1 MEQIVSHTSLRCRVC
16 GSAEAVVPRSY
27 CEQCFGPL
35 EAVYD
40 YALLKEQL
48 TRDLIEQRPRG
59 IFRYRELLPLD
70 REPQFGHE
78 VGDTPLIRAPR
89 LGKALGIDD
98 LWLKND
104 AVNAPTL
111 SFKDRVVA
119 VALAK
124 AVEFGF
130 DTVGCASTGNLA
142 NSVAAQ
148 AARGGL
154 RAFILIPAG
163 LERAKII
170 ASLVFGP
177 EVVEVEGNYDDVNR
191 LCSEIADQYSI
202 GFVNVN
208 LRPYYAEG
216 SKTLGYEVARDLGW
230 RAPDNVVC
238 PMAGGSLIGK
248 IEKAFAELAEIG
260 LIAERPTKMFG
271 AQARGCQP
279 IVEAYERG
287 DHEIRP
293 VRPDTVAKSLAIG
306 NPADGYFA
314 SKLITESGGAAAGVT
329 DAELID
335 GMRLLAAT
343 EGVFAETAGGV
354 AVAAA
359 KKLAQRGAFAK
370 GSTTVIAITGN
381 GLKTIDAIDGVVA
394 APHRIEKRLAAF
406 RPIFERSAA

>member
-1 MEQIVSHTSLRCRVC
+1 VSSTSLACRVC
-16 GSAEAVVPRSY
+16 GTAEAVVPRSY

-40 YALLKEQL
+40 YSLLREKL
-48 TRDLIEQRPRG
+48 TRDLIERRPRG
-59 IFRYRELLPLD
+59 IFRFKELLPLD
-70 REPQFGHE
+70 RDPLFGHE
-78 VGDTPLIRAPR
+78 VGETPLIPAPR
-89 LGKALGIDD
+89 LGKVLGIDD

-130 DTVGCASTGNLA
+130 ETVGCASTGNLA

-148 AARGGL
+148 AARAGL
-154 RAFILIPAG
+154 RAFILIPTG
-163 LERAKII
+163 LERAKILG
-170 ASLVFGP
+170 SLVYGP
-177 EVVEVEGNYDDVNR
+177 ELVEVEGNYDDVNR
-191 LCSEIADQYSI
+191 LCSEIADQFAI

-248 IEKAFAELAEIG
+248 IHKAFGELVKIG
-260 LIAERPTKMFG
+260 FIEAKETKIFG
-271 AQARGCQP
+271 AQAAGCQP
-279 IVEAYERG
+279 IVNAFERG
-287 DHEIRP
+287 DHEIHP
-293 VRPDTVAKSLAIG
+293 VRPDTIAKSLAIG

-314 SKLITESGGAAAGVT
+314 SRLITESGGAAEGVS
-329 DAELID
+329 DEELIE
-335 GMRLLAAT
+335 GMRLLAST

-354 AVAAA
+354 AIAAA
-359 KKLAQRGAFAK
+359 KKLAARGAFAR

-381 GLKTIDAIDGVVA
+381 GMKTTDAIEGAVA
-394 APHRIEKRLAAF
+394 SPHRIEKRLSAF